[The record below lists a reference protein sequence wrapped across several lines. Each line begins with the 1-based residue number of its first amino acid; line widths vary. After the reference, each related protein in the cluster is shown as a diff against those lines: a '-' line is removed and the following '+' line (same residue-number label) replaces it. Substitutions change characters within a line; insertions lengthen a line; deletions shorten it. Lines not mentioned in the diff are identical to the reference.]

1 MLQNTQRPLPG
12 TPHKGWEPRAGMAFT
27 VDAEAAALLDADAG
41 ARMLWAIDAASV
53 DMPFALDSAMPAVQR
68 LRQVAGASE
77 RIAGREETLIFWTA
91 RGVVR
96 LACRLDGPP
105 TPGKGA
111 IFHVCTL
118 ERGPSMA
125 DREADHEADSG
136 QVALGQ
142 WLAHELRTP
151 LGAIIACAEILK
163 NEHFGPLVSAQ
174 YRDYAQAIFDGA
186 HHALGVVDGIL
197 KGDATRSGVP
207 TFAFAD
213 LDPTGV
219 VESCLAVARPLAD
232 RAGLVLAREYASRLP
247 HIIADEL
254 SLRQMLLNLI
264 GNAIKFARGG
274 DRITVAVAYEHDGP
288 LTISVADTGPG
299 MPRVSC
305 ADAATQPRPNRPAGA
320 GLGLGLPLTKALA
333 AANGAALAIAST
345 PGEGTRVTLS
355 FGKDRIVPV

>member
-1 MLQNTQRPLPG
+1 MLQNTQRPVPG
-12 TPHKGWEPRAGMAFT
+12 TPHKGWEPHAGMAFT
-27 VDAEAAALLDADAG
+27 LDAEASALLDADAG
-41 ARMLWAIDAASV
+41 ARMLWAIDAASA

-77 RIAGREETLIFWTA
+77 RVAGREEMLIFWTA

-105 TPGKGA
+105 TPGNGA
-111 IFHVCTL
+111 IFHVYTL
-118 ERGPSMA
+118 EQAPSA
-125 DREADHEADSG
+125 AYREADSG
-136 QVALGQ
+136 QVALTQ

-213 LDPTGV
+213 LDPAGV

-247 HIIADEL
+247 HIVADEL

-299 MPRVSC
+299 MPCASC
-305 ADAATQPRPNRPAGA
+305 TDAATQPRHNRSAGA